1 MSADVPAIGERTREA
16 HLDSAKPTERE
27 AFWFWLKLGCISFGG
42 PAGQIAIMHDELVE
56 RRCWIGERRFLHALN
71 FFMALPGPEAQ
82 QLASYIGYSMYGV
95 RGAITSGGLFVLPS
109 FVLLCGMSAVN
120 VEYGEVAAVAGIVR
134 GLGAAVIALVAAAV
148 IRVGGRV
155 IHTPAAIAMAAAAF
169 GLIVAGVPFPIIIA
183 IAALAG
189 YLGGKGKPSFFG
201 KQAGHGADDE
211 EPGASEPLDPG
222 LRRRFVKT
230 LALWLIPVAC
240 LLLIGGFVAQL
251 AGFFTLA
258 ALITFG
264 GAYAVLPFVASAAV
278 THYGWLTSQDMVAG
292 LALGESTPGPLIMVN
307 TFAGFVA
314 GYNVEGGLGWGLAG
328 ATIATL
334 CTFVP
339 SFVFI
344 ISGAPDHRPHPPHR
358 LVRQRPQRHH
368 HRRRRR
374 DRRARRVRRPPR
386 RLPRRRPR
394 LARHPTRRSRV
405 HRRVALPNRRRHH
418 RCGLRARRTCRQPP
432 SLNGDRDQRTAPKGP
447 GDSERQLCCP
457 QHPRNILQLRPTAE
471 IGKGMTGERDAGC
484 P

>member
-1 MSADVPAIGERTREA
+1 MSSDAQAVGRRESASESQLETTR
-16 HLDSAKPTERE
+16 PTEAE

-56 RRCWIGERRFLHALN
+56 RRRWIGERRFLHALN
-71 FFMALPGPEAQ
+71 FCMALPGPEAQ

-109 FVLLCGMSAVN
+109 FVLLCAMSAVY

-148 IRVGGRV
+148 IRVGSRV
-155 IHTPAAIAMAAAAF
+155 IHTPTAIAMAAVAF

-183 IAALAG
+183 VAALAG
-189 YLGGKGKPSFFG
+189 YLAGKRHPRLLGKPG
-201 KQAGHGADDE
+201 GHGTDE
-211 EPGASEPLDPG
+211 ESTETTPLDSG

-230 LALWLIPVAC
+230 LAIWLIPVA
-240 LLLIGGFVAQL
+240 LLLLAGGFVAQL
-251 AGFFTLA
+251 AGFFTVA

-278 THYGWLTSQDMVAG
+278 NHYGWLTSQDMVAG

-307 TFAGFVA
+307 TFVGFVA

-344 ISGAPDHRPHPPHR
+344 ISGAPIID
-358 LVRQRPQRHH
+358 
-368 HRRRRR
+368 
-374 DRRARRVRRPPR
+374 RVRHTGSF
-386 RLPRRRPR
+386 
-394 LARHPTRRSRV
+394 A
-405 HRRVALPNRRRHH
+405 N
-418 RCGLRARRTCRQPP
+418 
-432 SLNGDRDQRTAPKGP
+432 SLNGVTIAVVGVIAALAVFVARHAAFPD
-447 GDSERQLCCP
+447 GDADWLVIP
-457 QHPRNILQLRPTAE
+457 LAAAAF
-471 IGKGMTGERDAGC
+471 IGVWRFRVGVVTTVVACAAVGLAASLIG
-484 P
+484 